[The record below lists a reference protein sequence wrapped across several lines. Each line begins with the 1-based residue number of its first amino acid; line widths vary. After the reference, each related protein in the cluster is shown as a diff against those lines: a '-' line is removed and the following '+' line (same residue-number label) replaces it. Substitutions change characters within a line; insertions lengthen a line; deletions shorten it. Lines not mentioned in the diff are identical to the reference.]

1 MHVEHVTREAIPTGS
16 PDQPPSPDKRSKMEI
31 ISTLNKMF
39 ANLEEDYS
47 EDTESDE
54 SDTAEKDRVE
64 KDKDKDAPPK
74 HLEAQVKIYTK
85 CSMLFFLTLCVPL
98 QAHHSIG
105 NVYVNLTKESGNAA
119 DVDVDGH
126 DIHIHLPQKV
136 IQKLA
141 RTGGDHVIH
150 IGISN
155 KEEKPESL
163 PPIAKLPKIAN

>member
-1 MHVEHVTREAIPTGS
+1 
-16 PDQPPSPDKRSKMEI
+16 
-31 ISTLNKMF
+31 
-39 ANLEEDYS
+39 
-47 EDTESDE
+47 
-54 SDTAEKDRVE
+54 
-64 KDKDKDAPPK
+64 
-74 HLEAQVKIYTK
+74 
-85 CSMLFFLTLCVPL
+85 MLFFFTLCVPL
-98 QAHHSIG
+98 QAQHSIG
-105 NVYVNLTKESGNAA
+105 GVYVNLTKESGNAA

-150 IGISN
+150 IGISV

>member
-1 MHVEHVTREAIPTGS
+1 
-16 PDQPPSPDKRSKMEI
+16 
-31 ISTLNKMF
+31 
-39 ANLEEDYS
+39 
-47 EDTESDE
+47 
-54 SDTAEKDRVE
+54 
-64 KDKDKDAPPK
+64 
-74 HLEAQVKIYTK
+74 
-85 CSMLFFLTLCVPL
+85 MLFFLTLCVPL

-105 NVYVNLTKESGNAA
+105 GVYVNLTKDSDNAA

-150 IGISN
+150 IGISD

>member
-1 MHVEHVTREAIPTGS
+1 MEHVTREAIPTGS
-16 PDQPPSPDKRSKMEI
+16 PDQPPPPDKRSKMEI

-54 SDTAEKDRVE
+54 NDTAEKDEV
-64 KDKDKDAPPK
+64 DKDKDAPPK

-105 NVYVNLTKESGNAA
+105 SVYVNLTKESGNAA

-150 IGISN
+150 IGISDT
-155 KEEKPESL
+155 KDKPENL
-163 PPIAKLPKIAN
+163 PKLPQIAN

>member
-1 MHVEHVTREAIPTGS
+1 MFNAL
-16 PDQPPSPDKRSKMEI
+16 
-31 ISTLNKMF
+31 IS
-39 ANLEEDYS
+39 YS
-47 EDTESDE
+47 M
-54 SDTAEKDRVE
+54 
-64 KDKDKDAPPK
+64 
-74 HLEAQVKIYTK
+74 
-85 CSMLFFLTLCVPL
+85 CSIL

-150 IGISN
+150 IGISD
-155 KEEKPESL
+155 KEENPQSL
-163 PPIAKLPKIAN
+163 PPIAKVPKIAN